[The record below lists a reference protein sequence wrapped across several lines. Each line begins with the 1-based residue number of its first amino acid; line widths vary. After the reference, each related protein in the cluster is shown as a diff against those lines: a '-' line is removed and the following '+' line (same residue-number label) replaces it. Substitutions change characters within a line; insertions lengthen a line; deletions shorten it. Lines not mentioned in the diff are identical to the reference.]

1 MSLQFSYAF
10 LGGAMNYMSLLHFR
24 RKGRYYT
31 PTSPITGIVMMILY
45 ALCVPLQ
52 LIANQAPYQALMVIF
67 VILISLGGGLKHLLA
82 VNSESYLSESTRW
95 SALAINIYGVC
106 LSTYSIVRI
115 FRL

>member
-31 PTSPITGIVMMILY
+31 PTSPITGI
-45 ALCVPLQ
+45 
-52 LIANQAPYQALMVIF
+52 ALMVIF